1 MAAAAAAPVR
11 LSLPLSLLR
20 EAVGHTVE
28 VELESKDAYR
38 GTLTAVD
45 ARMNAT
51 VARATRT
58 HRDGRQTRVDE
69 VFLKGSAVRLFV
81 LPPVLAQGP
90 LLRGVL
96 ERGAGSATAVG
107 GVPATASGSATAPR
121 KRDAADDDARK
132 RQRTT

>member
-1 MAAAAAAPVR
+1 MAAAATAAAPAR

-45 ARMNAT
+45 GRMNAT

-58 HRDGRQTRVDE
+58 HRDGRQTRGDE

-90 LLRGVL
+90 LLRGVV
-96 ERGAGSATAVG
+96 ERGAAAPSAAG
-107 GVPATASGSATAPR
+107 AAAGAAGNGR
-121 KRDAADDDARK
+121 KREADGDDARK
-132 RQRTT
+132 RQRTG